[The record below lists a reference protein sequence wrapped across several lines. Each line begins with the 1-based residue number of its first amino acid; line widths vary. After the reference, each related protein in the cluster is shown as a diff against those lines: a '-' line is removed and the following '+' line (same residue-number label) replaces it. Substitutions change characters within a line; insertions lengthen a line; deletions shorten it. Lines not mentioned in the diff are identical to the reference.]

1 MPKPETHPDK
11 RLNQEEARLEMV
23 LKNTF
28 AALDQLTDLFNK
40 IRSN

>member
-1 MPKPETHPDK
+1 MPKPETHTDK
-11 RLNQEEARLEMV
+11 SFNQEIARLEMV

-40 IRSN
+40 IRRN